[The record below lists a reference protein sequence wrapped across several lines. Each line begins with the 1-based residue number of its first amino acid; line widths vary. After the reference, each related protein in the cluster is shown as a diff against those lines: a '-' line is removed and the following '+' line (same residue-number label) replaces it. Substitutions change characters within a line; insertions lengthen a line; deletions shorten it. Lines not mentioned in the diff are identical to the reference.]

1 MMRPEEV
8 RTIWGD
14 SKIEALTEYTV
25 TDLDELFI
33 ILEEARENGYA
44 LDNEENETAFAALPP
59 RSWIQRQ
66 AKICFQ
72 YLWPDRP
79 HDR

>member
-44 LDNEENETAFAALPP
+44 LAMKKMKMAFAALPP
-59 RSWIQRQ
+59 RSWITAASQNMLSVSP
-66 AKICFQ
+66 A
-72 YLWPDRP
+72 RP
-79 HDR
+79 SA